1 MNKTTTFILLLAS
14 ALFLNAC
21 QKNIDVFVPD
31 PGQTNGP
38 DTAWYNT
45 ISPAMPVAALQN
57 NLNVQ
62 VETVRDSFEISSNIT
77 TATTIT
83 TTNGVQCTFPALSL
97 VSTAGAIVTGK
108 IHIELLLVRKKGD
121 MVLLNKPTSSNGSML
136 VTGGEIFIRL
146 FKDGQ
151 EIRLSPNAKIYFKY
165 ADAPIVSSMKLFF
178 GDESV
183 PERFN
188 WLPNTDT
195 ANNMIVPGLQ
205 AYEIATN
212 HLHWI
217 NVDYFYDTATITRST
232 VSAQLPANYTN
243 ANTSVF
249 LVFKEIR
256 SVLRMKADVPE
267 RRFISDKVPNSKT
280 ATIVVLSKQGNDFYL
295 GKESITT
302 GINIVAGTINQRIP
316 ITPVKTSLADIKAYL
331 ATL

>member
-1 MNKTTTFILLLAS
+1 MNKRTTCLLLLAGT
-14 ALFLNAC
+14 LFLSAC
-21 QKNIDVFVPD
+21 QKNVDVFVPD
-31 PGQTNGP
+31 PGQINGP
-38 DTAWYNT
+38 DSTWYNS
-45 ISPAMPVAALQN
+45 ISAAMPVIALQN

-62 VETVRDSFEISSNIT
+62 IETVKDSFEISTASAAIVT
-77 TATTIT
+77 TS
-83 TTNGVQCTFPALSL
+83 NGVQCTFPSL
-97 VSTAGAIVTGK
+97 CCVNASGVPVTGK
-108 IHIELLLVRKKGD
+108 VYLEILLVKKKGD

-151 EIRLSPNAKIYFKY
+151 EVRIAPNAKIYFRY
-165 ADAPIVSSMKLFF
+165 VDVPIISTMKLFF
-178 GDESV
+178 GDESI

-195 ANNMIVPGLQ
+195 INNVIVAGSQ

-217 NVDYFYDTATITRST
+217 NVDYFYDTTTITRST
-232 VSAQLPANYTN
+232 VSAQLPSNYTN

-256 SVLRMKADVPE
+256 SVLRMNADVPE
-267 RRFISDKVPNSKT
+267 RRFISGKVPNSKT
-280 ATIVVLSKQGNDFYL
+280 ATIVVLSKQGNDYYL
-295 GKESITT
+295 GKESIIT
-302 GINIVAGTINQRIP
+302 GSNIVSGTINQRIQISP
-316 ITPVKTSLADIKAYL
+316 IKTSLADIKTYL

>member
-1 MNKTTTFILLLAS
+1 
-14 ALFLNAC
+14 
-21 QKNIDVFVPD
+21 
-31 PGQTNGP
+31 
-38 DTAWYNT
+38 
-45 ISPAMPVAALQN
+45 
-57 NLNVQ
+57 
-62 VETVRDSFEISSNIT
+62 
-77 TATTIT
+77 
-83 TTNGVQCTFPALSL
+83 VQCTFPALSL